1 MTHYNLAFSRDSK
14 EYRLMNGFA
23 LLWVSVHPQVSE
35 ESPLENMRIKTL
47 RYGVIEL
54 QPYSWFWSIE

>member
-1 MTHYNLAFSRDSK
+1 
-14 EYRLMNGFA
+14 MNGFA

-47 RYGVIEL
+47 RYGVIES